1 MIIKSPCG
9 SLKRRSSLIKIMHK
23 LITLSDQQY
32 ENAVEVM
39 KMTRIE
45 SFSEFFRFLVLF
57 YEQNQKR
64 PLGRPR
70 SKKDDT
76 DDEDDQIEKYAAPD
90 YPRNASR
97 YSYAGLV
104 AYYDYDKRR
113 GPMPT
118 RSSLQI
124 HPDWLK
130 EQGGNL

>member
-1 MIIKSPCG
+1 M
-9 SLKRRSSLIKIMHK
+9 RK
-23 LITLSDQQY
+23 LLTLSDEQLEY
-32 ENAVEVM
+32 IEKLM
-39 KMTRIE
+39 KTTPIE
-45 SFSEFFRFLVLF
+45 SLSEFVRFLAFF

-70 SKKDDT
+70 SKEDDV
-76 DDEDDQIEKYAAPD
+76 DDKDDQIEKYAAPD

-113 GPMPT
+113 GPMPA